1 MPTGRPFPSLT
12 HLLAPSAATRPRD
25 KLGGTRRGPSLQAR
39 LLGLS
44 GSIVVFP
51 VILLGLI
58 PVFGF
63 GCPSLPCFGM
73 LPCLGARHCHAS
85 GCDVPNLDTF
95 VAIFAAASAP
105 AAGLAALDLQV
116 ACLAHKSHVLSECGW
131 SRLT

>member
-51 VILLGLI
+51 AILLGLV

-63 GCPSLPCFGM
+63 GCPSMMMMFVS
-73 LPCLGARHCHAS
+73 RHCHAS

-105 AAGLAALDLQV
+105 AAGLAALDLEV